1 MVVQPCVCCRPVLN
15 FGRCSAGR
23 AVYESWRVGH
33 GRRLNEHRRVSQFA
47 IRGDWIPA
55 SPARGRGQAQ
65 PEKSAGSG
73 FSRSPKGLEQG
84 RSKQLRRFAPVFKTL
99 DSGCR
104 RSGGGGASGDS
115 KAASA
120 RRPIC
125 HPWHLD
131 ACLLSAHFLN
141 SVFHKPQIQRDGLI

>member
-1 MVVQPCVCCRPVLN
+1 MLSPSFEFWAVFSR
-15 FGRCSAGR
+15 AGQFMDCGGWDT
-23 AVYESWRVGH
+23 AGDS
-33 GRRLNEHRRVSQFA
+33 NEHRRVGQFA

-55 SPARGRGQAQ
+55 SK
-65 PEKSAGSG
+65 PEKSIGSG

-84 RSKQLRRFAPVFKTL
+84 RSKQLRRFAPVLKTL
-99 DSGCR
+99 DSGCH

-120 RRPIC
+120 RRLIC

-131 ACLLSAHFLN
+131 ACFSSAHFLN
-141 SVFHKPQIQRDGLI
+141 SVFHKPQIQNVCAMDA